1 MASKEPE
8 VDLLGIQQPGTIV
21 LRVGGMSWYATN
33 FQSRQLPTTLT
44 SISRIVPYL
53 SLTA

>member
-21 LRVGGMSWYATN
+21 LRVGGMSWYA
-33 FQSRQLPTTLT
+33 SLEAAPTTLT